1 MSNVLFLGMPSHG
14 HINPTLGLVHELIK
28 HGEEVTYFASE
39 EFRQK
44 IEATGATFKSY
55 AADLNIFKAQP
66 SSDESPFLSIFR
78 SAETVIDPILS
89 ENQRIPFDYMIHSAA
104 FPFTRIISQILRI
117 PAISSLAVFAGLN
130 KFFKKKQQVLQSKQ
144 AAYAEVMKSIQKKYG
159 VSLPDQPLQLLLNKS
174 DLNLIY
180 TSRYFIAPE
189 DLAQYDETYRFV
201 GPPVYDRKE
210 DLNFPCERL
219 RNKLVIYISL
229 GTVFGSFNT
238 DLYPIFFQAFAH
250 TDAVVVMAA
259 HQVDLSGFTIPEN
272 FIIRDYVPQ
281 NALLN
286 YTDVAITHAGM
297 NSISDLVS
305 HMVPFVAIPLGA
317 DQPLLAQ
324 RAAALGATISLEA
337 QTLTAESL
345 RAAVNRVKDDPS
357 YLENMQKINQSF
369 KEAGGY
375 PKAVEAIF
383 ELKAM
388 KGISG

>member
-1 MSNVLFLGMPSHG
+1 MSKVLFLGMPSHG
-14 HINPTLGLVHELIK
+14 HMNPTLGLVHELIR
-28 HGEEVTYFASE
+28 HGEAVTYFSSE
-39 EFRQK
+39 EFREK
-44 IEATGATFKSY
+44 VEATGATFRNY

-66 SSDESPFLSIFR
+66 DSGESPFFSIFR
-78 SAETVIDPILS
+78 SAETIIDPILS
-89 ENQRIPFDYMIHSAA
+89 ENQAIHFDYMIHSAA

-117 PAISSLAVFAGLN
+117 PAISSLAVFAGLRT
-130 KFFKKKQQVLQSKQ
+130 FFKKKQQVLLNKQ
-144 AAYAEVMKSIQKKYG
+144 NSYTEFIKSIGQKYG
-159 VSLPDQPLQLLLNKS
+159 VFLPDHPLQLLFNKS

-180 TSRYFIAPE
+180 TSTYFISPD
-189 DLAQYDETYRFV
+189 DLATYDDSYRFV

-210 DLNFPCERL
+210 NLDFPFERL
-219 RNKLVIYISL
+219 HNKRVIYISL
-229 GTVFGSFNT
+229 GTVFGSFNPN
-238 DLYPIFFQAFAH
+238 LYPIFFEAFAN
-250 TDAVVVMAA
+250 TDAIVVMAA
-259 HQVDLSGFTIPEN
+259 HQVNLSGLTIPHN

-324 RAAALGATISLEA
+324 RAEELGATISLDA
-337 QTLTAESL
+337 QTLTSESL
-345 RAAVNRVKDDPS
+345 LAAVKRVTDDPS

-375 PKAVEAIF
+375 PKAVEAIT
-383 ELKAM
+383 EWKAM
-388 KGISG
+388 KGISA